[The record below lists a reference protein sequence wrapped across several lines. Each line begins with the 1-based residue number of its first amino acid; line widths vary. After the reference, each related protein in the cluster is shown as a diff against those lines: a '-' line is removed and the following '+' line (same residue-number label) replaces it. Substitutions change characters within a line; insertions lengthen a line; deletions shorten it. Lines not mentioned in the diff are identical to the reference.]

1 MATDCLNL
9 NRTNCSL
16 TGSIVSSLTSSG
28 IVDFPTAL
36 NSFLVDVADKFNAAL
51 YEKTSNT

>member
-36 NSFLVDVADKFNAAL
+36 YSFLVDVADKFNAAL